1 MVRVGA
7 VRPRADDDERH
18 APVGTDTG
26 LSKNS
31 VALTIAI
38 GNQSFYVA
46 VWQNKAFMVTLGVL
60 NVDLTAS
67 KKIATN
73 ENSRIK

>member
-1 MVRVGA
+1 MAGVVK
-7 VRPRADDDERH
+7 
-18 APVGTDTG
+18 GTDTG

-31 VALTIAI
+31 VALTLAI

-46 VWQNKAFMVTLGVL
+46 VWQNKAFMVILAVI
-60 NVDLTAS
+60 NVDTAQS

-73 ENSRIK
+73 VNGRIH